1 MSADPKP
8 MVVLNREGSRPE
20 SSAGFPS
27 WSQRIGA
34 VLRTTRWQLGLVPLG
49 WWLWPI
55 LVVIAVGWSVLI
67 ANQILSLGRQP
78 ALNWVMVRTL
88 AELQA
93 MPSFLAAAVVL
104 VDDLG
109 RSRRSAA
116 LAMPWP
122 GVVLGVRL
130 MVVAGMAWAWAIS
143 VAGLIRVVLPHLV
156 HDLTTTNLLSAGDA
170 FGVMP
175 IYISLFALAAGG
187 VSALIGRFVPA
198 VVVTVGGL
206 GILLPMFAIFVP
218 PARYLPGLAGLPPAI
233 TFDPSA
239 MLAQPLGLAVLTAWA
254 IGFSALALW
263 RTTHHDR

>member
-1 MSADPKP
+1 
-8 MVVLNREGSRPE
+8 
-20 SSAGFPS
+20 
-27 WSQRIGA
+27 
-34 VLRTTRWQLGLVPLG
+34 
-49 WWLWPI
+49 
-55 LVVIAVGWSVLI
+55 
-67 ANQILSLGRQP
+67 
-78 ALNWVMVRTL
+78 MVRTL

-143 VAGLIRVVLPHLV
+143 VAGLIRVVLPLLV

-206 GILLPMFAIFVP
+206 GILSISNCNTKRCTYREFN
-218 PARYLPGLAGLPPAI
+218 
-233 TFDPSA
+233 
-239 MLAQPLGLAVLTAWA
+239 
-254 IGFSALALW
+254 
-263 RTTHHDR
+263 